1 MKVPSCV
8 LWHLTKKSSAFV
20 VQPKGSKARKE
31 CFSSDPLNATGLHN
45 ASAQGYTAEES
56 VGVSA
61 ERGESEKKKGFRK
74 VFTVSESRDS
84 TKLLASSKKLNKG
97 APKTAKYIQGL
108 DYLTAKKKALLL
120 KRVAKLN
127 RGLNKKN

>member
-8 LWHLTKKSSAFV
+8 LWQLTKKSSAFV
-20 VQPKGSKARKE
+20 VQPKGSKSRKE

-45 ASAQGYTAEES
+45 ASQQGYTAEEG
-56 VGVSA
+56 VGIQA
-61 ERGESEKKKGFRK
+61 LRGESEKKKGFRK
-74 VFTVSESRDS
+74 VFTVAEARGS
-84 TKLLASSKKLNKG
+84 TKLLAASKKLDKG
-97 APKTAKYIQGL
+97 APKTAKYVKSL
-108 DYLTAKKKALLL
+108 DYLTDKKKALLL